1 MRATANLP
9 ALLFSGPIPFNNL
22 NVMAL
27 NIVAKAEL
35 HFYQQKRNTNT
46 LRTDVLYRGIGCVE
60 AIRHPGQYL
69 QKEISDLTYFPWRE
83 GKGQRLHIPVSIYI
97 E

>member
-46 LRTDVLYRGIGCVE
+46 LRTD
-60 AIRHPGQYL
+60 L